1 MNIEGKLAYVT
12 ERQKRVDN
20 WPEVIET
27 IVARYGHELVQLNVD
42 QILLGRNTDEQLF
55 TPSYLNDPYFK
66 TKEAAQAYAAMKK
79 RLEAAHRA
87 RMVFPLNYP
96 NKPSDTPNLMVR
108 GNFLNGMY
116 ITRTAEDFTIGS
128 KPLAP
133 LTLVDA
139 DDIEQKYNYKV
150 FGLTP
155 LSKEFWWNYRLRQEL
170 YDYINF
176 LKRLY

>member
-1 MNIEGKLAYVT
+1 MNIEGKLAFIT

-20 WPEVIET
+20 WPKVIET
-27 IVARYGHELVQLNVD
+27 IVARYGHELVDLNRAQL
-42 QILLGRNTDEQLF
+42 LLGRNTDEQLLSP
-55 TPSYLNDPYFK
+55 TYLNDPYFK
-66 TKEAAQAYAAMKK
+66 TQKAAQAYYQKKK
-79 RLEAAHRA
+79 RLEAAHKIRI
-87 RMVFPLNYP
+87 VFPLNYP
-96 NKPSDTPNLMVR
+96 NKPSDTPNLIIR
-108 GNFLNGMY
+108 GNFQNGMY

-128 KPLAP
+128 HPQYP
-133 LTLVDA
+133 LTDEDA
-139 DDIEQKYNYKV
+139 ADIEQKYNYKV

>member
-27 IVARYGHELVQLNVD
+27 IVARYGHELVGLNQCQL
-42 QILLGRNTDEQLF
+42 LLGRNTDGELL
-55 TPSYLNDPYFK
+55 TPTYLNDPYFK
-66 TKEAAQAYAAMKK
+66 TNAQAQSYAAMKR
-79 RLEAAHRA
+79 RLEWAHRP
-87 RMVFPLNYP
+87 RLIFPLNYP
-96 NKPSDTPNLMVR
+96 NKPSDTPNLIVR
-108 GNFLNGMY
+108 GNFYDGMY

-133 LTLVDA
+133 LTLADA
-139 DDIEQKYNYKV
+139 DDIEQKYNNKV
-150 FGLTP
+150 FGLAP
-155 LSKEFWWNYRLRQEL
+155 LSIEFWWNYRLRQEL

-176 LKRLY
+176 LKSLY

>member
-1 MNIEGKLAYVT
+1 MNIEGKLAFIT

-27 IVARYGHELVQLNVD
+27 IVARYGHELVGLNQSQL
-42 QILLGRNTDEQLF
+42 LLGRNTDGELLSP
-55 TPSYLNDPYFK
+55 TYLNDPYFK
-66 TKEAAQAYAAMKK
+66 TKEAAQAYAAKKK
-79 RLEAAHRA
+79 RLEWAHRP
-87 RMVFPLNYP
+87 RIIFPINYP
-96 NKPSDTPNLMVR
+96 NKPSDTPNLIVR
-108 GNFLNGMY
+108 GNFHDGMY
-116 ITRTAEDFTIGS
+116 VKSSSDSFTIGS
-128 KPLAP
+128 RPRAP
-133 LTLVDA
+133 LTITDA
-139 DDIEQKYNYKV
+139 DDIERKYNNKV